1 MFYQSG
7 DQNDSN
13 NWINS
18 QRDNALNFSIPK
30 WFIILVC
37 VLGVIFLASFGRNI
51 FTDWIWFQNI
61 GFEDTYSKIIV
72 SKVLLFLIGFIT
84 FIFFAFPTVI
94 IANKIAKKESQ
105 SFSTNDQLFSVINRL
120 IFWGSLLITSI
131 FGVIFGSIL
140 SSNWLQFLKVI
151 DSSDF
156 NKLDPIYALDLA
168 FYIFQLPIFSLIQSW
183 LFGSAIVILII
194 SFGIFYLSYVLHA
207 QTFRT
212 SESLRIQISIIVGI
226 LFLLI
231 AIGHYIGRWELL
243 LSTDGAIFGASYTDI
258 HAKKPAL
265 FILTIVA
272 SACAILSFA
281 NTFLKQDSL
290 RLIFACIA
298 LWAVFLVILTI
309 IWPRVMQ
316 QFTVTPNEFNKE
328 APYIGFNI
336 DHTRIGFALNRI
348 DDEFFPAESTVTSDI
363 IQNNFDTINN
373 IRLWDYRPLTDVYK
387 QIQLIRTYYDF
398 KDADIDRYTLN
409 NSYRQ
414 VMLAAREVAPEKLS
428 EETQTWLNTKLI
440 YTHGIGAAI
449 SPATEFTKEGR
460 PEFFA
465 RDIPPNGKINVGLDP
480 ENGEIEFS
488 VENPRIYYGEN
499 TSNYVVVNSKTAEL
513 DYQTKSDDIV
523 RINYFGTGGVKL
535 NSFLRKA
542 VYAWQFGD
550 INILI
555 SGEITSSS
563 RLQYRRLIQER
574 IGTVAPFLQ
583 LDKDPYI
590 VATSDRFYWVQD
602 AYTTTDRMPYSQPFQ
617 GQINYMRNS
626 VKIVVDAFDGTLFFY
641 IADDTDPI
649 IQTFDKIFPNM
660 FLPLEK
666 MPAELKPHVRYPQ
679 DFFYIQS
686 SQYLKYHMD
695 DPQNFYNNEDLWSIP
710 NEKFAQQGIQPV
722 EPYYAIMRLPNEPQ
736 EEFVLLLPFT
746 PNQRQNAIGWL
757 AARSDGENY
766 GKLVAY
772 NFPKDR
778 QIDGP
783 EQVEAR
789 IDNDQT
795 ISEWFTLRCQEGSTC
810 IRGNLLVIPIGDS
823 ILYAEPVYIQ
833 AEGVKFPELKRV
845 ILASGEKVV
854 MENSLSEA
862 IESLTGLTTSTNQ
875 NTNINKTEES
885 NLNPVNITLEEI
897 KSFTNQIKTQ
907 ISDLEKAIE
916 KLKKLT
922 GE

>member
-1 MFYQSG
+1 MFYQSD
-7 DQNDSN
+7 DQNGSN
-13 NWINS
+13 NWINA
-18 QRDNALNFSIPK
+18 QRDNALSFSIPK
-30 WFIILVC
+30 WLIALIC
-37 VLGVIFLASFGRNI
+37 VLGVLFLASFGRNI

-61 GFEDTYSKIIV
+61 GFEQTYSKILL
-72 SKVLLFLIGFIT
+72 SKVILFLVGFIT
-84 FIFFAFPTVI
+84 FTLLASISVI
-94 IANKIAKKESQ
+94 IANKRAQKESQ
-105 SFSTNDQLFSVINRL
+105 NLSTNPQMSSLVNRL
-120 IFWGSLLITSI
+120 ILWGSFLITAV
-131 FGVIFGSIL
+131 FGVIFGSVL
-140 SSNWLQFLKVI
+140 SSNWIQFLKI
-151 DSSDF
+151 FHSTNF
-156 NKLDPIYALDLA
+156 NISDPIFGLDIG
-168 FYIFQLPIFSLIQSW
+168 FYVFQLPVFSLIQSW
-183 LFGSAIVILII
+183 LFGATIVILII
-194 SFGIFYLSYVLHA
+194 SFGIFYLSYVLRA
-207 QTFRT
+207 QTFKT
-212 SESLRIQISIIVGI
+212 SASLRIQISILVGI
-226 LFLLI
+226 LFVLI
-231 AIGHYIGRWELL
+231 AVGHYFGRWELL
-243 LSTDGAIFGASYTDI
+243 LSADGVIFGASYIDI
-258 HAKKPAL
+258 HARKPAL
-265 FILTIVA
+265 LILTIIA
-272 SACAILSFA
+272 SSCAIIAFI
-281 NTFLKQDSL
+281 NTVLKQDSL
-290 RLIFACIA
+290 RLIFASIA
-298 LWAVFLVILTI
+298 LWVVFLVILSI
-309 IWPRVMQ
+309 IWPRIMQ

-328 APYIGFNI
+328 AEYIGYNI
-336 DHTRIGFALNRI
+336 DHTKIGFALDRI
-348 DDEFFPAESTVTSDI
+348 DDEYYPAESNVNSQI
-363 IQNNFDTINN
+363 IQNNLETINN

-398 KDADIDRYTLN
+398 KDADVDRYTLN

-465 RDIPPNGKINVGLDP
+465 RDIPPDGKIDVGLDP
-480 ENGEIEFS
+480 ENGQIEFS

-523 RINYFGTGGVKL
+523 RVNYFGSGGVKL
-535 NSFLRKA
+535 NSILRKA
-542 VYAWQFGD
+542 LYAWQFGD
-550 INILI
+550 INLLI

-574 IGTVAPFLQ
+574 IGTVAPFLK

-602 AYTTTDRMPYSQPFQ
+602 AYTTSDKMPYSQPYE
-617 GQINYMRNS
+617 GHINYIRNS
-626 VKIVVDAFDGTLFFY
+626 AKIIVDAFDGSMYFY
-641 IADDTDPI
+641 ISDNTDPI
-649 IQTFDKIFPNM
+649 IKTFDKIFPEM
-660 FLPLEK
+660 FLPLEE
-666 MPAELKPHVRYPQ
+666 MPHELVTHTRYPQ
-679 DFFYIQS
+679 DFFYIQAY
-686 SQYLKYHMD
+686 QYLKYHMD

-722 EPYYAIMRLPNEPQ
+722 EPYYAIMKLPNELE

-746 PNQRQNAIGWL
+746 PNQRQNSIGWL

-789 IDNDQT
+789 IDNDQA

-810 IRGNLLVIPIGDS
+810 IRGNLLVIPVGDS

-862 IESLTGLTTSTNQ
+862 IESLTGLVTANP
-875 NTNINKTEES
+875 KES
-885 NLNPVNITLEEI
+885 NAIKTTESTLNPIDSTLEQI
-897 KSFTNQIKTQ
+897 KSFTEEIKTQ
-907 ISDLEKAIE
+907 INDLEKALE
-916 KLKKLT
+916 KLKQIT